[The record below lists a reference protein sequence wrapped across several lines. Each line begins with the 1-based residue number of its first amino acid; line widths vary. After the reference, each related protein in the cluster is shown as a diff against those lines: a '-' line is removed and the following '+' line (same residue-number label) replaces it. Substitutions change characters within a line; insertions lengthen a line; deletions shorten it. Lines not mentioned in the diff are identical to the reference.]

1 MKAIIIDDE
10 QHCITTLSWN
20 LSEYC
25 PDIKIVAQAK
35 NGEEGI
41 SIIRQ
46 HQPDLVFLDIEMPL
60 LSGIDM
66 LQQLSHISFK
76 VIFTTAYN
84 HYAIKAIKLSAI
96 DYLLKPIDKDEL
108 IASIEKAKNTQHLD
122 NHSDKIHTFKH
133 NLNSISLLQ
142 KITIPSSEG
151 ILFFD
156 ISTIVNLEA
165 QGNYTTIYFDNGTKV
180 VSTRTLK
187 EYEDALPEDLF
198 FRCHNSHVINLKHIK
213 KYIRGDGGFVEL
225 SNGREIEVSRRKK
238 AEFMEKVGL

>member
-1 MKAIIIDDE
+1 MRAIIIDDE
-10 QHCITTLSWN
+10 QHCITTLAWN
-20 LSEYC
+20 IKEYC
-25 PDIKIVAQAK
+25 PEIEIVAEAK
-35 NGEEGI
+35 NGEEGLVVV
-41 SIIRQ
+41 SKYK
-46 HQPDLVFLDIEMPL
+46 PDLVFLDIEMPF

-66 LQQLSHISFK
+66 LHQIDDVSFK

-108 IASIEKAKNTQHLD
+108 IASIEKAKLTSQLENNT
-122 NHSDKIHTFKH
+122 DKIHTFKH

-142 KITIPSSEG
+142 KITIPSNEG

-156 ISTIVNLEA
+156 ISSIINLEA
-165 QGNYTTIYFDNGTKV
+165 QGNYTCIYFDDGTKV

-225 SNGREIEVSRRKK
+225 SHGREIEVSRRRKS
-238 AEFMEKVGL
+238 EFMEKVGL